1 MRAILYAITF
11 ILCLTVTFI
20 LYLTSERGQSYFEE
34 NALTNS

>member
-1 MRAILYAITF
+1 MRAILYAI
-11 ILCLTVTFI
+11 TFI